1 MNWRKIFK
9 IVRWAGMRQ
18 EKRPEVIIRA
28 EKGVIEVGAY
38 EELPDEVVNLPGKS
52 ECLSCLP
59 DMVPGGEL
67 EHSAECDKGVNVSN
81 TQGGGLAG
89 DVQNRDQRGGENT
102 RPKKNSQL
110 VRAKDCR

>member
-1 MNWRKIFK
+1 
-9 IVRWAGMRQ
+9 MRQ

-89 DVQNRDQRGGENT
+89 GVQNRDQRGGENT
-102 RPKKNSQL
+102 RPQKNSQL
-110 VRAKDCR
+110 VRTKDCG